1 MAIYLDRYM
10 QQIIIVSQA
19 LCAWTYQDQAMA
31 GQKMGGVVSP
41 LSNAKKLLQ
50 GMGGF
55 SRHFA
60 PVMIAG
66 SLGNVLHSWHLRLL
80 QTWRYHN
87 TDRLPLHSWDFSSS
101 FESGYSFKNLPLIR
115 AWIYVRNGASNKI
128 DGEKTW
134 CSRVLNY
141 HPNAYIFKVCWHKQ
155 RDQSILNLIHDFDFS
170 VPAIAITVAAVVGI
184 SFTGHGQEWNL
195 FKSDGK
201 WGLLDLQMQLTPKNW
216 NPRKIIRVTKVL
228 WYVGSSCFAKIN

>member
-1 MAIYLDRYM
+1 M

-80 QTWRYHN
+80 QT
-87 TDRLPLHSWDFSSS
+87 
-101 FESGYSFKNLPLIR
+101 
-115 AWIYVRNGASNKI
+115 
-128 DGEKTW
+128 
-134 CSRVLNY
+134 
-141 HPNAYIFKVCWHKQ
+141 
-155 RDQSILNLIHDFDFS
+155 
-170 VPAIAITVAAVVGI
+170 
-184 SFTGHGQEWNL
+184 
-195 FKSDGK
+195 
-201 WGLLDLQMQLTPKNW
+201 
-216 NPRKIIRVTKVL
+216 
-228 WYVGSSCFAKIN
+228 